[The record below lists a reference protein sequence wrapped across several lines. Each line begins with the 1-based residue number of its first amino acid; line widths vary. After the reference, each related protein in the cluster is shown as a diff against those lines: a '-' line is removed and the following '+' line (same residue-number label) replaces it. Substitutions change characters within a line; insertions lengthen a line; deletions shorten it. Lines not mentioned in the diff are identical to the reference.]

1 MRNDAER
8 IIIRIWQRIT
18 PKEQTTDLIV
28 ETLLS
33 NKERQYTEGAHAEI
47 FRRLI
52 GTIERFNKDA
62 DKLQRMML
70 YLAVSQVI
78 LAVAQVILAV
88 VQFQ

>member
-1 MRNDAER
+1 MAILN
-8 IIIRIWQRIT
+8 
-18 PKEQTTDLIV
+18 PKDQTTDLIV
-28 ETLLS
+28 ETLRS
-33 NKERQYTEGAHAEI
+33 NKERQYTESAHAEI

-52 GTIERFNKDA
+52 STIEKFNKDA
-62 DKLQRMML
+62 DRVQRMML